1 MKLWGGMDNE
11 RRKHNRHSV
20 NQEFSEIVG
29 HMAEY
34 VEDVSKGGVFL
45 RCDDP
50 LPVGTRVQLRFSI
63 LSEDVET
70 IEGVGEVV
78 NQRSGDKIGMGIR
91 FVSLTD
97 ASKRILAEFC
107 KETD

>member
-1 MKLWGGMDNE
+1 MDNE
-11 RRKHNRHSV
+11 RRKYTRQPV
-20 NQEFSEIVG
+20 NDEFATIVG

-34 VEDVSKGGVFL
+34 VEDVSIGGVFL

-50 LPVGTRVQLRFSI
+50 LPVGTHVQLRFSI
-63 LSEDVET
+63 LGDNVQT

-91 FVSLTD
+91 FVSLTPQSTEFLEKFCANQDSGDD
-97 ASKRILAEFC
+97 A
-107 KETD
+107 